1 MALSRSEAQSFFRN
15 LGKDLDNREVKC
27 FKCDFPLYY
36 SSLKYKCENSHTYSY
51 EQVVFKYSGH
61 LEDIKNDLAVMGG
74 CSLQLKQLP

>member
-27 FKCDFPLYY
+27 FKCDLPLYY
-36 SSLKYKCENSHTYSY
+36 KSYNYQCDKLHKYSY
-51 EQVVFKYSGH
+51 EQVVFKYAGH

-74 CSLQLKQLP
+74 CSLQLNQLP